1 MEEAVRLE
9 ERKHPSKKI
18 VPAGI
23 FYYRMKDP
31 IVGKELDE
39 KKLEEAI
46 LKELR
51 LDGIIRQEDA
61 VIQRLDADFSGN
73 SLVIPA
79 GKTKSGYSKASK
91 MLLPEEFDAVLTYA
105 QKRRTD
111 LQGAMYRG
119 KPAM

>member
-1 MEEAVRLE
+1 MAAFYHGLQMQLVVYMEEAVRLE
-9 ERKHPSKKI
+9 ERKHPGKKI

-39 KKLEEAI
+39 EKLEEAI

-91 MLLPEEFDAVLTYA
+91 MLLPEGV
-105 QKRRTD
+105 
-111 LQGAMYRG
+111 
-119 KPAM
+119 